1 MRQGPVEK
9 LELTE
14 SAVSQHLKVLK
25 EAGLLV
31 GEKKVTL
38 CTMTWT
44 EMPANASFKIEE
56 LADIQR
62 ELAGL
67 KVSKGVKTVMEIIRV
82 TNLKKHMEKSR
93 SRRHFFC
100 VREGE
105 VFDF

>member
-44 EMPANASFKIEE
+44 EMPCE
-56 LADIQR
+56 
-62 ELAGL
+62 
-67 KVSKGVKTVMEIIRV
+67 
-82 TNLKKHMEKSR
+82 
-93 SRRHFFC
+93 C
-100 VREGE
+100 
-105 VFDF
+105 